1 MSFHHFTRSKALRPG
16 VSDSDEGDV
25 EPDVVAPSAATH
37 PVSVPPSSQEIVRSK
52 VETMERS
59 ESMSAE
65 LAEPVPVPATP
76 FPEETSPPRGEPG
89 LQGSAG
95 LLPAGIPLG
104 CPGSQADPTTP
115 ARGQT
120 RIDSRRTWN
129 IDRSRCSRRPRTLR
143 ERRLQLVSPPPPQK
157 KNY

>member
-65 LAEPVPVPATP
+65 LAEPVPVLATP
-76 FPEETSPPRGEPG
+76 FPRKRHPPGASPVCKG
-89 LQGSAG
+89 LQAFSLRGFPWDA
-95 LLPAGIPLG
+95 PAV
-104 CPGSQADPTTP
+104 
-115 ARGQT
+115 RQT
-120 RIDSRRTWN
+120 R
-129 IDRSRCSRRPRTLR
+129 PH
-143 ERRLQLVSPPPPQK
+143 
-157 KNY
+157 

>member
-52 VETMERS
+52 VETMERP

-65 LAEPVPVPATP
+65 LAEPVPVLATP
-76 FPEETSPPRGEPG
+76 FPRKRHPQGRARSARVCRPSPCGDSPGMPRQSGRPDHTSQRTDENRFPPDLEYRSQP
-89 LQGSAG
+89 LQ
-95 LLPAGIPLG
+95 
-104 CPGSQADPTTP
+104 
-115 ARGQT
+115 
-120 RIDSRRTWN
+120 
-129 IDRSRCSRRPRTLR
+129 
-143 ERRLQLVSPPPPQK
+143 SPPPHAP
-157 KNY
+157 